1 MAIALDRP
9 TLLTPGLRPP
19 APGVQT
25 WWVRPGGATVV
36 PVGPGDRLTVR
47 DPDGG
52 QPAEITVLDAAG
64 AEDAAA
70 IGARADAPATVLVA
84 ALRNG
89 RAAPFLAELH
99 RRGLKPHD
107 ARAIR
112 LFSTDSRPGAS
123 ESFTA
128 ARAATVVVAAP
139 GGRGVEGSWPASA
152 LTVEIVRADPPTT
165 GGEVELPAPLAE
177 PRLDFRVDR
186 ADALS
191 HKASEGEKPR
201 I

>member
-9 TLLTPGLRPP
+9 TLLTPGLKPVDP
-19 APGVQT
+19 SFES

-36 PVGPGDRLTVR
+36 AVRPGDRLTVR

-52 QPAEITVLDAAG
+52 QPAEITVLDAQG

-89 RAAPFLAELH
+89 RAGPVAARRKGRGAPFLADLH
-99 RRGLKPHD
+99 PRGLEPHD

-128 ARAATVVVAAP
+128 A
-139 GGRGVEGSWPASA
+139 
-152 LTVEIVRADPPTT
+152 
-165 GGEVELPAPLAE
+165 
-177 PRLDFRVDR
+177 
-186 ADALS
+186 
-191 HKASEGEKPR
+191 
-201 I
+201 

>member
-9 TLLTPGLRPP
+9 TLLTPGLKPVDP
-19 APGVQT
+19 SFES

-36 PVGPGDRLTVR
+36 AVRPGDRLTVR

-52 QPAEITVLDAAG
+52 QPAEITVLDAQG

-70 IGARADAPATVLVA
+70 IGARADAPATGLA
-84 ALRNG
+84 AAPPDG
-89 RAAPFLAELH
+89 RAARSLAELH
-99 RRGLKPHD
+99 RRGLEPHD

-139 GGRGVEGSWPASA
+139 GGRVVEGSWPGSA
-152 LTVEIVRADPPTT
+152 LTVEIVRAEPPTT

-177 PRLDFRVDR
+177 PRLDFRGDR
-186 ADALS
+186 ADALR
-191 HKASEGEKPR
+191 H
-201 I
+201 

>member
-9 TLLTPGLRPP
+9 TLLTPGLKPVDP
-19 APGVQT
+19 SFES

-36 PVGPGDRLTVR
+36 AVRPGDRLTVR

-52 QPAEITVLDAAG
+52 QPAEVTVLDAEG

-84 ALRNG
+84 AVKSAHPP
-89 RAAPFLAELH
+89 AAPFLAELP

-128 ARAATVVVAAP
+128 
-139 GGRGVEGSWPASA
+139 
-152 LTVEIVRADPPTT
+152 
-165 GGEVELPAPLAE
+165 
-177 PRLDFRVDR
+177 
-186 ADALS
+186 
-191 HKASEGEKPR
+191 
-201 I
+201 